1 MAVVKPG
8 ARLRSVACETEVVV
22 VKGPAGEVDLRC
34 GGASMVAVG
43 DSAGNGASRHTPD
56 PSFDQG
62 TLVGKRY
69 VSDDE
74 SIEVLCTKPGVG
86 SLSLGDAALSARGAK
101 PLPASD

>member
-1 MAVVKPG
+1 MAMVKPG

-22 VKGPAGEVDLRC
+22 VKSAAAEVDLRC

-43 DSAGNGASRHTPD
+43 DSAGNGAARHTPVPGLD
-56 PSFDQG
+56 AG

-69 VSDDE
+69 VNDDE
-74 SIEVLCTKPGVG
+74 SVEVLCTKPGAG
-86 SLSLGDAALSARGAK
+86 SLSLGDVALSVRGAK